1 MLTEK
6 KKRRNK
12 KFHNDSIF
20 ISLPLRTSVSRLG
33 TTTEGGRI
41 LTQIHKR

>member
-1 MLTEK
+1 MLTK
-6 KKRRNK
+6 KKKETKN
-12 KFHNDSIF
+12 SIMTPFF